1 MGLVKTSLVE
11 VGVVKTRVA
20 LVEVGVV
27 KTRALV
33 GWAGR

>member
-1 MGLVKTSLVE
+1 MVKTS
-11 VGVVKTRVA
+11 

-33 GWAGR
+33 GWAGRWEWLTESSWSHTVE

>member
-1 MGLVKTSLVE
+1 M
-11 VGVVKTRVA
+11 GVVKTRVA

-33 GWAGR
+33 GWAGRWEWLRQV